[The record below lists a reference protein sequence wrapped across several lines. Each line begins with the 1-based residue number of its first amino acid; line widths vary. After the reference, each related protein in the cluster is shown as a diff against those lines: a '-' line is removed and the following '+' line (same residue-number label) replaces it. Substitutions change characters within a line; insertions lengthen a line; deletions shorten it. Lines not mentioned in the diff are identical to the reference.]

1 MEVMMTNGLRSLD
14 AGSLFALAGA
24 VMALAGCEAQGPTLR
39 PSTEAA
45 IESAINRVDHEAIAV
60 RYEREAIQNADAA
73 KRHLG
78 YAAVYRRNI
87 SPRSGPEVHL
97 ALAKHCE
104 NLARTYQQA
113 ADESDAMAKLHRQLA
128 TKAD

>member
-1 MEVMMTNGLRSLD
+1 MTNGLRLLD
-14 AGSLFALAGA
+14 AGSLLALAGA
-24 VMALAGCEAQGPTLR
+24 VMALVGCETQGLTLL
-39 PSTEAA
+39 PGTEPA
-45 IESAINRVDHEAIAV
+45 IESVINRVDHEAIAV
-60 RYEREAIQNADAA
+60 RYERESIQNADAA

-78 YAAVYRRNI
+78 YAAVYRRNM

>member
-1 MEVMMTNGLRSLD
+1 MRSGLKSLN
-14 AGSLFALAGA
+14 AGGLITLAVAALAL
-24 VMALAGCEAQGPTLR
+24 VGCEAHGPTFGTSIE
-39 PSTEAA
+39 PA
-45 IESAINRVDHEAIAV
+45 IGSAVDRVDHEAIAV
-60 RYEREAIQNADAA
+60 RYEREAAQNADAA

-104 NLARTYQQA
+104 TLAWTYQKA

-128 TKAD
+128 KKAD

>member
-1 MEVMMTNGLRSLD
+1 MTNGLRALD

-24 VMALAGCEAQGPTLR
+24 VMALVGCEAQGPTLR
-39 PSTEAA
+39 PSTEPA

-60 RYEREAIQNADAA
+60 RYEREAAQNADAA

-78 YAAVYRRNI
+78 FAAVYRRNM
-87 SPRSGPEVHL
+87 SPSSGPEVHL

>member
-1 MEVMMTNGLRSLD
+1 MTKGLRFLD
-14 AGSLFALAGA
+14 TGNLFALACA
-24 VMALAGCEAQGPTLR
+24 VMALTGCAVQGPTLR
-39 PSTEAA
+39 PSIEPAV
-45 IESAINRVDHEAIAV
+45 ESAVNRADHAELAV
-60 RYEREAIQNADAA
+60 RYEREAAQNADAA

-78 YAAVYRRNI
+78 YASVYRRNI

-113 ADESDAMAKLHRQLA
+113 ADESETMAKLHRQLA
-128 TKAD
+128 SKTE

>member
-1 MEVMMTNGLRSLD
+1 MKDGLRSLD
-14 AGSLFALAGA
+14 VGSLFALAGA
-24 VMALAGCEAQGPTLR
+24 VTALMGCEAQGPTLR
-39 PSTEAA
+39 PITEPA
-45 IESAINRVDHEAIAV
+45 IESATNRVDHEAIAV
-60 RYEREAIQNADAA
+60 RYEREATQNAVAA

-78 YAAVYRRNI
+78 YAAVYRRNT
-87 SPRSGPEVHL
+87 SSRSGPEVHL